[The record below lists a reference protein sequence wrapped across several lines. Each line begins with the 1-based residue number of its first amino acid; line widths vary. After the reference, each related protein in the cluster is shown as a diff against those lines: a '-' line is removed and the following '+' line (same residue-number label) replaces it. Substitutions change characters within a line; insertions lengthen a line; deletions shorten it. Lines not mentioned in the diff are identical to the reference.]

1 MQHAMHANHLNNKK
15 VNFLK
20 EHRPKFSEYDLNERL
35 LKALTK
41 LQLETCMPIQ
51 AKILPVALGGAD
63 ILANAETGS
72 GKTIAYLLPVLQKII
87 QQPSPKTATRCLI
100 LVPTRELAL
109 QIDAECKAL
118 SCFTQIHCLT
128 LIGGLSFREQKAL
141 IRKNPEILIATP
153 GRILEHIN
161 KASVDLQDLEFLIL
175 DEADRM
181 LDMGFREDVFL
192 ICEACK
198 SEKQTFLLSAT
209 LQHAGIEKVAAT
221 FLNKA
226 VHIEDGKYR
235 QQENNIKQRIVLA
248 DAVEHKNQLITKLL
262 QNESHQKVLIFTNT
276 RTQAMK
282 LNAYLHYKKFPVDY
296 LHGELSQEE
305 RQTVMQRF
313 RNGKTTIL
321 VATDLAARGL
331 DIQDLDLVINF
342 DMARSGDDYLHR
354 IGRTGRA
361 GKSGTAISLINAND
375 WNLSQS
381 ISRYLNIEFEL
392 FAVKG
397 LEAKFKGK
405 VEKRSKKN
413 PVKGGKKKAS
423 SANLPDKPKA
433 ILKAKQ
439 RHRNKKNVGMR
450 RKPSQ
455 EKSLQIENDGLQPLK
470 KKP

>member
-1 MQHAMHANHLNNKK
+1 MK
-15 VNFLK
+15 V
-20 EHRPKFSEYDLNERL
+20 HQPKFTEFDLNERL
-35 LKALTK
+35 LKAIEK
-41 LQLETCMPIQ
+41 LGLETCMPIQ
-51 AKILPVALGGAD
+51 ASILPVALEGAD

-87 QQPSPKTATRCLI
+87 QQPAPDTATRCLI
-100 LVPTRELAL
+100 LAPTRELAL
-109 QIDAECKAL
+109 QIEMECKAL
-118 SCFTQIHCLT
+118 SSFTKINSLT
-128 LIGGLSFREQKAL
+128 LIGGLSFKEQKAL

-153 GRILEHIN
+153 GRILEHLN
-161 KASVDLQDLEFLIL
+161 KASVDLRDLEFLIL

-198 SEKQTFLLSAT
+198 SEKQTFFLSAT
-209 LQHAGIEKVAAT
+209 LHHAGIEKVAT
-221 FLNKA
+221 KFLNKA
-226 VHIEDGKYR
+226 VYVEDGKYR
-235 QQENNIKQRIVLA
+235 HEEQNIKQRLVLA
-248 DAVEHKNQLITKLL
+248 DTVEHKNQLITKLL
-262 QNESHQKVLIFTNT
+262 QSEHYKKVLIFTNT

-282 LNAYLHYKKFPVDY
+282 LNAFLDYKKFGVDY

-305 RQTVMQRF
+305 RQVVMQRF
-313 RNGKTTIL
+313 RKGQTTIL

-331 DIQDLDLVINF
+331 DIADLDLVINF

-381 ISRYLNIEFEL
+381 IARYLNIEFEL
-392 FAVKG
+392 FVVKG

-405 VEKRSKKN
+405 IEKRSKNKTL
-413 PVKGGKKKAS
+413 KGGKKSAS
-423 SANLPDKPKA
+423 TIKPPDKSKGKV
-433 ILKAKQ
+433 KAKQ
-439 RHRNKKNVGMR
+439 RHRNKKNVGKR
-450 RKPSQ
+450 RKTLPQ
-455 EKSLQIENDGLQPLK
+455 KPLQIDDDGLLALK